1 MSRIAVYPGTFD
13 PVTYGH
19 IDLIKRA
26 LGVFDTLIVA
36 VAHSLDKKP
45 LFSVEERVEILKE
58 ITKDMPEVRVDHF
71 GDLLVDY
78 VRRKR
83 ARVIIRGLRVISDFE
98 FEFQMAL
105 TNRSFAE
112 DIETVFMMT
121 NESYSFLSSRIIKEA
136 VGLGADIKKF
146 VPPMVQKKL
155 REKLFK
161 GSRTL

>member
-26 LGVFDTLIVA
+26 LTVFDTLIVA
-36 VAHSLDKKP
+36 VAHSSDKNP
-45 LFSVEERVEILKE
+45 LFSIQERVEMLKE
-58 ITKDMPEVRVDHF
+58 VTEGLPGVKVDHF
-71 GDLLVDY
+71 GNLLVDY
-78 VRRKR
+78 VKKQG
-83 ARVIIRGLRVISDFE
+83 ARVVIRGLRVISDFE

-136 VGLGADIKKF
+136 VGLGADVQKF
-146 VPPMVQKKL
+146 VPPMVEKKL
-155 REKLFK
+155 REKLK
-161 GSRTL
+161 KT

>member
-19 IDLIKRA
+19 VDLIKRA
-26 LGVFDTLIVA
+26 LTVSDILIVA
-36 VAHSLDKKP
+36 VAHSSDKKP
-45 LFSVEERVEILKE
+45 LFSVEERVKMLKE
-58 ITKDMPEVRVDHF
+58 ITEGIPGVKVDHF
-71 GDLLVDY
+71 GNLLVDY
-78 VRRKR
+78 VRKQG
-83 ARVIIRGLRVISDFE
+83 AKVIIRGLRVISDFE

-136 VGLGADIKKF
+136 VGLGADVKKF
-146 VPPMVQKKL
+146 VPPMAEKKL
-155 REKLFK
+155 REKLK
-161 GSRTL
+161 KT